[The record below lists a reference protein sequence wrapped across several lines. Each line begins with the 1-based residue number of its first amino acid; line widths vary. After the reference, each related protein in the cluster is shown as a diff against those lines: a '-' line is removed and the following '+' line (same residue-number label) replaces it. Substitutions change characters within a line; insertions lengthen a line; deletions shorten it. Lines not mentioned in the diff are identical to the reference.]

1 VIGELSF
8 GHATLIQQAL
18 TILHA
23 YLVAARIIF
32 VRIYIWH
39 HCSLNTTTK
48 QTHLFGITEC
58 SALSFWL
65 S

>member
-32 VRIYIWH
+32 VRIYMAPLFSQH
-39 HCSLNTTTK
+39 NQLNK
-48 QTHLFGITEC
+48 RIYLV
-58 SALSFWL
+58 
-65 S
+65 